1 MKTNVQITAV
11 KKEFKNGQNGY
22 EVKVEGTFD
31 ARSKVDRKLDCKM
44 NFHEPLKAMRYMF
57 LLSKKLELQI
67 DSIQLAALSLAYQR
81 AKEAEQ
87 KAVEDAASAI
97 AEVGDAEQDVDS
109 SSPSGEDV
117 KEVAPS
123 TAEPTPILKQFQ
135 ELKAKHPEA
144 VLLFRCGDFY
154 ESYMEDAEICARVL
168 GITLTKRSSDKVSMA
183 GFPYHALDTYLPK
196 LIRSGHRVAICD
208 QIEGPKQRE
217 QSQACLGSAESH
229 KELDNS
235 QDPNTTKRL
244 VKRGITDLVTPA
256 ESEEPAEP
264 AAPKRRGRKPKAE
277 SSLFNEESAA

>member
-22 EVKVEGTFD
+22 EVKVEGMD
-31 ARSKVDRKLDCKM
+31 GKLDCKM

-57 LLSKKLELQI
+57 LLSKRLELQI

-87 KAVEDAASAI
+87 KAVEDANAAL
-97 AEVGDAEQDVDS
+97 AEVGEAEEQSEPAPEAKSEEPAPVQ
-109 SSPSGEDV
+109 
-117 KEVAPS
+117 PS
-123 TAEPTPILKQFQ
+123 TLLTQFD

-154 ESYMEDAEICARVL
+154 ESYREDAEVLAQVL
-168 GITLTKRSSDKVSMA
+168 GITLTKRSSDNIAMA

-196 LIRSGHRVAICD
+196 LIRAGKRVAICD
-208 QIEGPKQRE
+208 QIE
-217 QSQACLGSAESH
+217 
-229 KELDNS
+229 
-235 QDPNTTKRL
+235 DPASKNL

-256 ESEEPAEP
+256 ESEKPAEP
-264 AAPKRRGRKPKAE
+264 AAPKRRGRKAKAE
-277 SSLFNEESAA
+277 LLDFTEESAE

>member
-22 EVKVEGTFD
+22 EVKVEGMD
-31 ARSKVDRKLDCKM
+31 GKLDCKM

-57 LLSKKLELQI
+57 LLSKRLELQI

-87 KAVEDAASAI
+87 KAVEDAASVI
-97 AEVGDAEQDVDS
+97 SEVGDAEQDDS

-117 KEVAPS
+117 KEVATS
-123 TAEPTPILKQFQ
+123 ASEPTPILKQFQ

-154 ESYMEDAEICARVL
+154 ESYMEDAEICAQVL
-168 GITLTKRSSDKVSMA
+168 GITLTKRSSDKVSIA

-196 LIRSGHRVAICD
+196 LIRAGKRVAICD
-208 QIEGPKQRE
+208 QIE
-217 QSQACLGSAESH
+217 
-229 KELDNS
+229 
-235 QDPNTTKRL
+235 DPASKNL
-244 VKRGITDLVTPA
+244 VKRGFTDLVTPA
-256 ESEEPAEP
+256 ESEKPAEP
-264 AAPKRRGRKPKAE
+264 AAPKRRGRKAKAE
-277 SSLFNEESAA
+277 LLDFTEESAE

>member
-22 EVKVEGTFD
+22 EVMVEGMD
-31 ARSKVDRKLDCKM
+31 GKLDCKM

-57 LLSKKLELQI
+57 LLSKRLELQI

-87 KAVEDAASAI
+87 KAVEDAASVI
-97 AEVGDAEQDVDS
+97 SEVGDAEQDES

-117 KEVAPS
+117 KEVATS
-123 TAEPTPILKQFQ
+123 AQEPTSILKQFQ

-154 ESYMEDAEICARVL
+154 ESYMEDAEICAQVL

-196 LIRSGHRVAICD
+196 LIRAGKRVAICD
-208 QIEGPKQRE
+208 QIEDPK
-217 QSQACLGSAESH
+217 A
-229 KELDNS
+229 K
-235 QDPNTTKRL
+235 TL
-244 VKRGITDLVTPA
+244 VKRGITDLVSGA
-256 ESEEPAEP
+256 EQPAEP

-277 SSLFNEESAA
+277 SQSELFNEESAA

>member
-11 KKEFKNGQNGY
+11 KKEFKSGQNGY
-22 EVKVEGTFD
+22 EVKVEGMD
-31 ARSKVDRKLDCKM
+31 GKLDCKM

-57 LLSKKLELQI
+57 LLSKRLELQI

-87 KAVEDAASAI
+87 KAVEDAASVI
-97 AEVGDAEQDVDS
+97 SEVGDAEQDADS

-117 KEVAPS
+117 KEVATS
-123 TAEPTPILKQFQ
+123 AQEPTPILKQFQ

-154 ESYMEDAEICARVL
+154 ESYMEDAEICAQVL

-183 GFPYHALDTYLPK
+183 GFPYPALDTYLPK
-196 LIRSGHRVAICD
+196 LIRAGKRIAICD
-208 QIEGPKQRE
+208 QIEDPK
-217 QSQACLGSAESH
+217 A
-229 KELDNS
+229 K
-235 QDPNTTKRL
+235 TL
-244 VKRGITDLVTPA
+244 VKRGVTDLVSGA
-256 ESEEPAEP
+256 EQPAEP

-277 SSLFNEESAA
+277 SQSELFNEESAA

>member
-22 EVKVEGTFD
+22 EVKVEGMD
-31 ARSKVDRKLDCKM
+31 GKLDCKM

-57 LLSKKLELQI
+57 LLSKRLELQI

-87 KAVEDAASAI
+87 KAIEDANAAL
-97 AEVGDAEQDVDS
+97 AEVGEAEEQTEPAPEAKSEEPAPV
-109 SSPSGEDV
+109 E
-117 KEVAPS
+117 PS
-123 TAEPTPILKQFQ
+123 TLLTQFD

-154 ESYMEDAEICARVL
+154 ESYREDAEVLAQVL
-168 GITLTKRSSDKVSMA
+168 GITLTKRSSDNIAMA

-196 LIRSGHRVAICD
+196 LIRAGKRVAICD
-208 QIEGPKQRE
+208 QIE
-217 QSQACLGSAESH
+217 
-229 KELDNS
+229 
-235 QDPNTTKRL
+235 DPASKNL

-256 ESEEPAEP
+256 ESEKPAEP
-264 AAPKRRGRKPKAE
+264 AAPKRRGRKAKAE
-277 SSLFNEESAA
+277 LLDFTEESAE

>member
-22 EVKVEGTFD
+22 EVKVEGMD
-31 ARSKVDRKLDCKM
+31 GKLDCKM

-57 LLSKKLELQI
+57 LLSKRLELQI

-87 KAVEDAASAI
+87 KAVEDAASVI
-97 AEVGDAEQDVDS
+97 SEVGDAEQDDS

-117 KEVAPS
+117 KEVATS
-123 TAEPTPILKQFQ
+123 ALEPTPILKQFQ

-154 ESYMEDAEICARVL
+154 ESYREDAEVLAQVL

-196 LIRSGHRVAICD
+196 LIRAGKRVAICD
-208 QIEGPKQRE
+208 QIE
-217 QSQACLGSAESH
+217 
-229 KELDNS
+229 D
-235 QDPNTTKRL
+235 
-244 VKRGITDLVTPA
+244 
-256 ESEEPAEP
+256 
-264 AAPKRRGRKPKAE
+264 AAPKRRGRKKVTELITP
-277 SSLFNEESAA
+277 SATQQELNKEAAV

>member
-22 EVKVEGTFD
+22 EVKVEGMD
-31 ARSKVDRKLDCKM
+31 GKLDCKM

-57 LLSKKLELQI
+57 LLSKRLELQI

-87 KAVEDAASAI
+87 KAVEDANAAL
-97 AEVGDAEQDVDS
+97 AEVGEAEEQS
-109 SSPSGEDV
+109 EPAPEAKSEDPAPV
-117 KEVAPS
+117 QPS
-123 TAEPTPILKQFQ
+123 TLLTQFD

-154 ESYMEDAEICARVL
+154 ESYREDAEVLAQVL
-168 GITLTKRSSDKVSMA
+168 GITLTKRSSDKLAMA

-196 LIRSGHRVAICD
+196 LIRAGKRVAICD
-208 QIEGPKQRE
+208 QIE
-217 QSQACLGSAESH
+217 
-229 KELDNS
+229 
-235 QDPNTTKRL
+235 DPASKNL

-256 ESEEPAEP
+256 ESEKPAEP
-264 AAPKRRGRKPKAE
+264 AAPKRRGRKAKAE
-277 SSLFNEESAA
+277 LLDFTEESAE